1 MTKQMLI
8 LLSAAFMLFACET
21 AFDTQSPKWT
31 RDNVNVYRSPA
42 TDENVAYSIIDSGVK
57 QMSEGPQQKIK
68 PEPYNKLRVK
78 R

>member
-1 MTKQMLI
+1 MKPLLMLNA
-8 LLSAAFMLFACET
+8 LLLLAACET
-21 AFDTQSPKWT
+21 AFDTQPPKWT
-31 RDNVNVYRSPA
+31 RENVNIYRSPA